1 VPRPINRLHQLLN
14 QNRHTRRPVNELIV
28 RNAAANTATLYFYDP
43 IVATRDEANWYGG
56 ICPQDMVPAIHEL
69 QGVTELH
76 LRIDCPGGD
85 VFGAE
90 SIIQA
95 FREWKSAT
103 AGNRIVGHVDGLAA
117 SAATGLCCVCD
128 EVMIAPKGM
137 YMIHQAW
144 TYAWGNADQMRATAA
159 LLDKVDGAIIDE
171 YVAFVGDKSS
181 RDDITSWVKA
191 ETWFSASEAVAAGF
205 AHSVTTAQQ
214 SQGTAASNSVTP
226 RAWKLEAYAHAPA
239 ALLGQSP
246 PPPAD
251 PPPQPSNDAGGLR
264 VRQQQRMRALG
275 ASLAPA

>member
-1 VPRPINRLHQLLN
+1 M
-14 QNRHTRRPVNELIV
+14 

-56 ICPQDMVPAIHEL
+56 ICPQDMVPAVHEL
-69 QGVTELH
+69 QAVPELN
-76 LRIDCPGGD
+76 LRINCPGGD

-90 SIIQA
+90 AIIQA
-95 FREWKSAT
+95 FSEYKAAA
-103 AGNRIVGHVDGLAA
+103 AGNRIIGHIDGLAA
-117 SAATGLCCVCD
+117 SAATGLCCICD
-128 EVMIAPKGM
+128 EVLIAPKGM

-144 TYAWGNADQMRATAA
+144 TNAWGNADQLRATAA
-159 LLDKVDGAIIDE
+159 LLDKVDGSIIDE

-181 RDDITSWVKA
+181 REDITSWVKA
-191 ETWFSASEAVAAGF
+191 ETWFSSAEAVAAGF

-214 SQGTAASNSVTP
+214 SQSAASNSVAP

-251 PPPQPSNDAGGLR
+251 PPPQPSTDAGGLR
-264 VRQQQRMRALG
+264 ARQQQRLRALG
-275 ASLAPA
+275 ASLTPA